1 VKHPAPYLD
10 VVAAILWRGD
20 RFLAVRRPPGKPMAG
35 MWEFPGGKL
44 EPGETPAEAL
54 LREIR
59 EELGVIP
66 SHPVFWK
73 ETTHAYPNLR
83 VRLVFFHVR
92 EFSGDPAP
100 MEGQELAWLTPD
112 EAVAYPFLEADTDI
126 VRELRCAVTTF
137 PAS

>member
-1 VKHPAPYLD
+1 MKPPSPCLD
-10 VVAAILWRGD
+10 VVAAILWRGG

-44 EPGETPAEAL
+44 EPGETPVDAL

-66 SHPVFWK
+66 RRPVFWK

-83 VRLVFFHVR
+83 VRLLFFHVR
-92 EFSGDPAP
+92 EFFGDPAP

-112 EAVAYPFLEADTDI
+112 EAMAYPFLEADTDI
-126 VRELRCAVTTF
+126 VRELAHDVSSARDD
-137 PAS
+137 